1 MVGLSTFASFLHM
14 NHILSIMLNTLFI
27 ENLVYLNLEGAL
39 RGHMTTPSMT
49 DQPTKS
55 FPVM

>member
-1 MVGLSTFASFLHM
+1 MVGLSILASFLHM

-27 ENLVYLNLEGAL
+27 ENLVYSNLEGAL

-49 DQPTKS
+49 DLQRV
-55 FPVM
+55 FL